1 MTWEAPTFMEL
12 KMLFEGGAT
21 SEDSIALD
29 FRAMAVAFA

>member
-1 MTWEAPTFMEL
+1 MTREAPTFVEL
-12 KMLFEGGAT
+12 GMLFEAGAT